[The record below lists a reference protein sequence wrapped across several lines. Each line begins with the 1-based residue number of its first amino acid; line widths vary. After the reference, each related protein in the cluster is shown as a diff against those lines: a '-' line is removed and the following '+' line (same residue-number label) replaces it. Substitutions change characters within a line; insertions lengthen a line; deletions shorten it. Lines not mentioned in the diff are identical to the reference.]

1 MQVEIG
7 DDNAI
12 LVWIS
17 QGDRRKASVTMNS
30 TISFFKSIRFRITLV
45 FVLLMIIA
53 LELLG
58 AFFVRQIEQ
67 QNLATFQQQIT
78 LPKYVTD
85 QITTALKN
93 PDTNAGN
100 HEIQDVL
107 SSLNND
113 NLQEVQVIDRT
124 GTIRGT
130 LSVSGQQTIGQKTTD
145 LNAQKAIA
153 GEQSFLK
160 TRIINDN
167 GDRKELLTIPLGV
180 TSGRVRDVSG
190 VIVVAA
196 SLAPVYQHVNSVMRL
211 FIIAGLIA
219 LVASI
224 GLALFLAHTLTR
236 PIEQIDEQTTKIA
249 NGDYSMVNHIY
260 GSDEIG
266 HLAQSVNE
274 LSTRVEEST
283 ETVNAERN
291 RLDSVLTH
299 MADGVLA
306 ANRRGEVTIINQ
318 AAADFVG
325 VDREEAIGQHVVDL
339 LHLRGKRTLRDM
351 LENLDDFQVDL
362 SDAGKEVVVQAY
374 VSLIKR
380 QSGFISGLVVVLHDI
395 TEQQR
400 IDSERRMFVSNVSHE
415 LRTPLTSVRSY
426 VDALAEGAIND
437 PEMAQ
442 NFLGVV
448 QDETQR
454 MIRMINDLL
463 ELSRLDQGTMD
474 VKLEVVNLNSLFNFV
489 LNRFDMII
497 ENDAKNADTPNKSY
511 NIKRELTNEDVWV
524 EVDPDKFT
532 QVLDN
537 IMNNAV
543 KYSPDGG
550 TITARLIQTKTRAIL
565 SISDQ
570 GLGIPRKDLDNI
582 FNRFFRVDK
591 SRSRAQGG
599 TGLGLAISKEVVEK
613 FNGRIWVDSVE
624 NKGSTF
630 YISLAYVEDADLEED
645 DWDAE

>member
-1 MQVEIG
+1 MT
-7 DDNAI
+7 AMT
-12 LVWIS
+12 
-17 QGDRRKASVTMNS
+17 K
-30 TISFFKSIRFRITLV
+30 FFQSIRFRIALV

-58 AFFVRQIEQ
+58 AFFVRQMEQ

-78 LPKYVTD
+78 LPKYLTD
-85 QITTALKN
+85 QITTALRDK
-93 PDTNAGN
+93 DTDTGN
-100 HEIQDVL
+100 HQIQDVL
-107 SSLNND
+107 SGLNNT
-113 NLQEVQVIDRT
+113 NIQEAQVIDKT

-130 LSVSGQQTIGQKTTD
+130 ISVSGQQTIGQKTTD
-145 LNAQKAIA
+145 INAQKALA
-153 GEQSFLK
+153 GDQAYLQ
-160 TRIINDN
+160 TRTINEG
-167 GDRKELLTIPLGV
+167 GDRKELMTTPLGA
-180 TSGRVRDVSG
+180 TNGRLKDIPG
-190 VIVVAA
+190 VIVVKA
-196 SLAPVYQHVNSVMRL
+196 SLSPVYKNINNVMKL
-211 FIIAGLIA
+211 FIIAGLVA
-219 LVASI
+219 LIASI
-224 GLALFLAHTLTR
+224 ALALFLARTLTR
-236 PIEQIDEQTTKIA
+236 PIEQINEQTTKIA
-249 NGDYSMVNHIY
+249 DGDYSMVNHIY
-260 GSDEIG
+260 GSDELSQ
-266 HLAQSVNE
+266 LAMSVNE
-274 LSTRVEEST
+274 LSMRIEEST

-325 VDREEAIGQHVVDL
+325 VDREEALGKNVIDL
-339 LHLRGKRTLRDM
+339 LHLKNKRTLREM
-351 LENLDDFQVDL
+351 LENLDDFRVDL
-362 SDAGKEVVVQAY
+362 SDDSKDLLVQAY

-380 QSGFISGLVVVLHDI
+380 QSGFISGLVVVLHNI

-437 PEMAQ
+437 PDMAQ

-474 VKLEVVNLNSLFNFV
+474 VKLEVINLNSLFNFV
-489 LNRFDMII
+489 LNRFDMIL
-497 ENDAKNADTPNKSY
+497 ENDAKNDESPTKRY
-511 NIKRELTNEDVWV
+511 NILREFTKEDVWV

-550 TITARLIQTKTRAIL
+550 TITARLIKTKTRAIL

-630 YISLAYVEDADLEED
+630 YISLAYVDEVPED

>member
-1 MQVEIG
+1 
-7 DDNAI
+7 
-12 LVWIS
+12 
-17 QGDRRKASVTMNS
+17 MNIK
-30 TISFFKSIRFRITLV
+30 TNFFKSIRFRITLV

-67 QNLATFQQQIT
+67 QNLATFQQQMT

-85 QITTALKN
+85 QITTALRN
-93 PDTNAGN
+93 RDVDAGN
-100 HEIQDVL
+100 HAIQDVL
-107 SSLNND
+107 IGLNNT
-113 NLQEVQVIDRT
+113 NLQEAQVIDKT

-145 LNAQKAIA
+145 LNAQRAVA
-153 GEQSFLK
+153 GEQSFL
-160 TRIINDN
+160 TSRTISES
-167 GDRKELLTIPLGV
+167 GERKELMTTALGV
-180 TSGRVRDVSG
+180 TTGRVRDITG
-190 VIVVAA
+190 VVVVKA
-196 SLAPVYQHVNSVMRL
+196 SLLPVYRNVNSVMRL
-211 FIIAGLIA
+211 FVIAGLAALFISIA
-219 LVASI
+219 
-224 GLALFLAHTLTR
+224 LALFLARTLTR
-236 PIEQIDEQTTKIA
+236 PIAQIDEQTTKIA
-249 NGDYSMVNHIY
+249 GGDYSMVNHIY
-260 GSDEIG
+260 GSDELG

-283 ETVNAERN
+283 ENVNAERN

-306 ANRRGEVTIINQ
+306 ANRRGEITIINQ
-318 AAADFVG
+318 AAANFVG
-325 VDREEAIGQHVVDL
+325 IDREAAIGQNVIDL
-339 LHLRGKRTLRDM
+339 LHLQGKRTLRDM
-351 LENLDDFQVDL
+351 LENLDDFRVDL
-362 SDAGKEVVVQAY
+362 SDDSTDILLQAY

-380 QSGFISGLVVVLHDI
+380 QSGFISGLVVVLHNI

-426 VDALAEGAIND
+426 VDALAEGAIDD

-463 ELSRLDQGTMD
+463 SLSRLDQGTMD
-474 VKLEVVNLNSLFNFV
+474 VRLEVVNLNSLFNFV

-497 ENDAKNADTPNKSY
+497 ESDAKNTDTPNKNY
-511 NIKRELTNEDVWV
+511 NIQREFTNEDVWV
-524 EVDPDKFT
+524 EFDPDKFT

-550 TITARLIQTKTRAIL
+550 IITARLIKTKTRAIL

-570 GLGIPRKDLDNI
+570 GLGIPRKDLDSI

-599 TGLGLAISKEVVEK
+599 TGLGLAISKEVVER

-624 NKGSTF
+624 NRGSTF
-630 YISLAYVEDADLEED
+630 YISLAYVDDDVIEEG

>member
-1 MQVEIG
+1 MF
-7 DDNAI
+7 
-12 LVWIS
+12 LLLRL
-17 QGDRRKASVTMNS
+17 QGDRRFASAIMNIK
-30 TISFFKSIRFRITLV
+30 TNFFKSIRFRITLV

-85 QITTALKN
+85 QINTALRN
-93 PDTNAGN
+93 QDVNAGN
-100 HEIQDVL
+100 HAIQDVL
-107 SSLNND
+107 TGLNNTT
-113 NLQEVQVIDRT
+113 LQEAQVIDKT

-130 LSVSGQQTIGQKTTD
+130 LSISGQQTIGQKTTD
-145 LNAQKAIA
+145 LNAQRAIA

-160 TRIINDN
+160 SRTISEN
-167 GDRKELLTIPLGV
+167 GERKELMTTTLG
-180 TSGRVRDVSG
+180 TTTGRVRDVTG
-190 VIVVAA
+190 VIVVKA
-196 SLAPVYQHVNSVMRL
+196 SLLPVYRNVNSVMKL

-219 LVASI
+219 LVVSI
-224 GLALFLAHTLTR
+224 TLALFLARTLTR
-236 PIEQIDEQTTKIA
+236 PIAQIDEQTTKIA
-249 NGDYSMVNHIY
+249 SGDYSMVNHIY
-260 GSDEIG
+260 GSDELG

-306 ANRRGEVTIINQ
+306 ANRRGEITIINQ

-325 VDREEAIGQHVVDL
+325 IERESALGKNVIDL
-339 LHLRGKRTLRDM
+339 LGLQGKKTLRDI
-351 LENLDDFQVDL
+351 LENLDDFRIDL
-362 SDAGKEVVVQAY
+362 SDDSKDILIQAY

-380 QSGFISGLVVVLHDI
+380 QSGFISGLVVVLHNI

-463 ELSRLDQGTMD
+463 ALSRLDQGTMD
-474 VKLEVVNLNSLFNFV
+474 VRLEVVNLNSLFNFV

-497 ENDAKNADTPNKSY
+497 ENDAKNADTPNKNY
-511 NIKRELTNEDVWV
+511 NIQREFTNEDVWV

-550 TITARLIQTKTRAIL
+550 TITARLIKTKTRAIL

-599 TGLGLAISKEVVEK
+599 TGLGLAISKEVVER

-624 NKGSTF
+624 NRGSTF
-630 YISLAYVEDADLEED
+630 YISLAYVDDAVIEED

>member
-1 MQVEIG
+1 MT
-7 DDNAI
+7 AMT
-12 LVWIS
+12 
-17 QGDRRKASVTMNS
+17 K
-30 TISFFKSIRFRITLV
+30 FFQSIRFRIALV

-58 AFFVRQIEQ
+58 AFFVRQMEQ

-78 LPKYVTD
+78 LPKYLTD
-85 QITTALKN
+85 QITTALRDK
-93 PDTNAGN
+93 DTESGN
-100 HEIQDVL
+100 HQIQDVL
-107 SSLNND
+107 SGLNNT
-113 NLQEVQVIDRT
+113 NIQEAQVIDKT

-130 LSVSGQQTIGQKTTD
+130 ISVSGQQTIGQKTTD
-145 LNAQKAIA
+145 INAQKALA
-153 GEQSFLK
+153 GDQSYLQ
-160 TRIINDN
+160 TRTINEG
-167 GDRKELLTIPLGV
+167 GDRKELMTTPLGV
-180 TSGRVRDVSG
+180 TNGRLKDVPG
-190 VIVVAA
+190 VIVVKA
-196 SLAPVYQHVNSVMRL
+196 SLSPVYKNINNVMKL
-211 FIIAGLIA
+211 FIIAGLVA

-224 GLALFLAHTLTR
+224 ALALFLARTLTR
-236 PIEQIDEQTTKIA
+236 PIEQINEQTTKIA
-249 NGDYSMVNHIY
+249 DGDYSMVNHIY
-260 GSDEIG
+260 GSDELSQ
-266 HLAQSVNE
+266 LAMSVNE
-274 LSTRVEEST
+274 LSMRIEEST

-325 VDREEAIGQHVVDL
+325 VDREEALGKNVIDL
-339 LHLRGKRTLRDM
+339 LHLKNKRTLREM
-351 LENLDDFQVDL
+351 LENLDDFRVDL
-362 SDAGKEVVVQAY
+362 SDDSKDLLVQAY

-380 QSGFISGLVVVLHDI
+380 QSGFISGLVVVLHNI

-437 PEMAQ
+437 PDMAQ

-474 VKLEVVNLNSLFNFV
+474 VKLEVINLNSLFNFV
-489 LNRFDMII
+489 LNRFDMIL
-497 ENDAKNADTPNKSY
+497 ENDAKNDESPSKRY
-511 NIKRELTNEDVWV
+511 NILREFTKEDVWV

-550 TITARLIQTKTRAIL
+550 TITARLIKTKTRAIL

-591 SRSRAQGG
+591 SRSHAQGG

-630 YISLAYVEDADLEED
+630 YISLAYVDEVPED

>member
-1 MQVEIG
+1 
-7 DDNAI
+7 
-12 LVWIS
+12 
-17 QGDRRKASVTMNS
+17 MNS
-30 TISFFKSIRFRITLV
+30 NMNFFKSIRFRITLV

-85 QITTALKN
+85 QITTALK
-93 PDTNAGN
+93 DRDVNAGN
-100 HEIQDVL
+100 HAIQDVL
-107 SSLNND
+107 SDLNNT
-113 NLQEVQVIDRT
+113 NLQEAQVIDKT

-160 TRIINDN
+160 SRTINEN
-167 GDRKELLTIPLGV
+167 GERKELVTTTLGV
-180 TSGRVRDVSG
+180 TTDRVRDITG
-190 VIVVAA
+190 IIIVKA
-196 SLAPVYQHVNSVMRL
+196 SLLPVYQNVNNVMRL
-211 FIIAGLIA
+211 FVVAGIIAL
-219 LVASI
+219 LVSI
-224 GLALFLAHTLTR
+224 MLALFLARTLTQ
-236 PIEQIDEQTTKIA
+236 PIAQIDEQTTKIA

-260 GSDEIG
+260 GSDELG

-306 ANRRGEVTIINQ
+306 ANRRGEITIINQ
-318 AAADFVG
+318 AAANFVG
-325 VDREEAIGQHVVDL
+325 VDREEAIGKNVVDL
-339 LHLRGKRTLRDM
+339 LRLKGKRTLRDM
-351 LENLDDFQVDL
+351 LENLEDFRIDL
-362 SDAGKEVVVQAY
+362 SDDSKDILVQAY

-380 QSGFISGLVVVLHDI
+380 QSGFISGLVVVLHNI

-437 PEMAQ
+437 PDMAQ

-463 ELSRLDQGTMD
+463 ALSRLDQGTME
-474 VKLEVVNLNSLFNFV
+474 VKLEVINLNSLFNFV

-497 ENDAKNADTPNKSY
+497 ENDAKNADTPDKSY
-511 NIKRELTNEDVWV
+511 NIQREFTNEDVWV

-550 TITARLIQTKTRAIL
+550 TITARLIKTKTRAIL

-630 YISLAYVEDADLEED
+630 YISLAYVDDVVIEEE

>member
-1 MQVEIG
+1 MT
-7 DDNAI
+7 AMT
-12 LVWIS
+12 
-17 QGDRRKASVTMNS
+17 K
-30 TISFFKSIRFRITLV
+30 FFQSIRFRIALV

-58 AFFVRQIEQ
+58 AFFVRQMEQ

-78 LPKYVTD
+78 LPKYLTD
-85 QITTALKN
+85 QITTALRDK
-93 PDTNAGN
+93 DTDTGN
-100 HEIQDVL
+100 HQIQDVL
-107 SSLNND
+107 SGLNNT
-113 NLQEVQVIDRT
+113 NIQEAQVIDKN

-130 LSVSGQQTIGQKTTD
+130 ISVSGQQTIGQKTTD
-145 LNAQKAIA
+145 INAQKALA
-153 GEQSFLK
+153 GDQSYLQ
-160 TRIINDN
+160 TRTINEG
-167 GDRKELLTIPLGV
+167 GDRKELMTTPLGA
-180 TSGRVRDVSG
+180 TNGRLKDIPG
-190 VIVVAA
+190 VIVVKA
-196 SLAPVYQHVNSVMRL
+196 SLSPVYKNINNVMKL
-211 FIIAGLIA
+211 FIIAGLVA
-219 LVASI
+219 LIASI
-224 GLALFLAHTLTR
+224 ALALFLARTLTR
-236 PIEQIDEQTTKIA
+236 PIEQINEQTTKIA
-249 NGDYSMVNHIY
+249 DGDYSMVNHIY
-260 GSDEIG
+260 GSDELSQ
-266 HLAQSVNE
+266 LAMSVNE
-274 LSTRVEEST
+274 LSMRIEEST

-325 VDREEAIGQHVVDL
+325 VDREEALGKNVIDL
-339 LHLRGKRTLRDM
+339 LHLKNKRTLREM
-351 LENLDDFQVDL
+351 LENLDDFRVDL
-362 SDAGKEVVVQAY
+362 SDDSKDLLVQAY

-380 QSGFISGLVVVLHDI
+380 QSGFISGLVVVLHNI

-437 PEMAQ
+437 PDMAQ

-474 VKLEVVNLNSLFNFV
+474 VKLEVINLNSLFNFV
-489 LNRFDMII
+489 LNRFDMIL
-497 ENDAKNADTPNKSY
+497 ENDAKNDESPSKRY
-511 NIKRELTNEDVWV
+511 NILREFTKEDVWV

-550 TITARLIQTKTRAIL
+550 TITARLIKTKTRAIL

-630 YISLAYVEDADLEED
+630 YISLAYVDEVPED

>member
-1 MQVEIG
+1 
-7 DDNAI
+7 
-12 LVWIS
+12 
-17 QGDRRKASVTMNS
+17 MNIK
-30 TISFFKSIRFRITLV
+30 TNFFKSIRFRITLV

-67 QNLATFQQQIT
+67 QNLATFQQQMT

-85 QITTALKN
+85 QITTALRN
-93 PDTNAGN
+93 RDVDAGN
-100 HEIQDVL
+100 HAIQDVL
-107 SSLNND
+107 IGLNNT
-113 NLQEVQVIDRT
+113 NLQEAQVIDKT

-145 LNAQKAIA
+145 LNAQRAVA
-153 GEQSFLK
+153 GEQSFL
-160 TRIINDN
+160 TSRTISES
-167 GDRKELLTIPLGV
+167 GERKELMTTALGV
-180 TSGRVRDVSG
+180 TTGRVRDITG
-190 VIVVAA
+190 VVVVKA
-196 SLAPVYQHVNSVMRL
+196 SLLPVYRNVNSVMRL
-211 FIIAGLIA
+211 FVIAGLAALFISIA
-219 LVASI
+219 
-224 GLALFLAHTLTR
+224 LALFLARTLTR
-236 PIEQIDEQTTKIA
+236 PIAQIDEQTTKIA
-249 NGDYSMVNHIY
+249 GGDYSMVNHIY
-260 GSDEIG
+260 GSDELG

-306 ANRRGEVTIINQ
+306 ANRRGEITIINQ
-318 AAADFVG
+318 AAANFVG
-325 VDREEAIGQHVVDL
+325 IDREAAIGQNVIDL
-339 LHLRGKRTLRDM
+339 LHLQGKRTLRDM
-351 LENLDDFQVDL
+351 LENLDDFRVDL
-362 SDAGKEVVVQAY
+362 SDDSTDILLQAY

-380 QSGFISGLVVVLHDI
+380 QSGFISGLVVVLHNI

-426 VDALAEGAIND
+426 VDALAEGAIDD

-463 ELSRLDQGTMD
+463 SLSRLDQGTMD
-474 VKLEVVNLNSLFNFV
+474 VRLEVVNLNSLFNFV

-497 ENDAKNADTPNKSY
+497 ESDAKNTDTPNKNY
-511 NIKRELTNEDVWV
+511 NIQREFTNEDVWV
-524 EVDPDKFT
+524 EFDPDKFT

-550 TITARLIQTKTRAIL
+550 IITARLIKTKTRAIL

-570 GLGIPRKDLDNI
+570 GLGIPRKDLDSI

-599 TGLGLAISKEVVEK
+599 TGLGLAISKEVVER

-624 NKGSTF
+624 NRGSTF
-630 YISLAYVEDADLEED
+630 YISLAYVDDDVIEEG

>member
-1 MQVEIG
+1 
-7 DDNAI
+7 
-12 LVWIS
+12 
-17 QGDRRKASVTMNS
+17 MNIK
-30 TISFFKSIRFRITLV
+30 TNFFKSIRFRITLV

-67 QNLATFQQQIT
+67 QNLATFQQQMT

-85 QITTALKN
+85 QITTALRN
-93 PDTNAGN
+93 RDVDAGN
-100 HEIQDVL
+100 HAIQDVL
-107 SSLNND
+107 IGLNNT
-113 NLQEVQVIDRT
+113 NLQEAQVIDKT

-145 LNAQKAIA
+145 LNAQRAVA
-153 GEQSFLK
+153 GEQSFL
-160 TRIINDN
+160 TSRTISE
-167 GDRKELLTIPLGV
+167 GGERKELMTTTLGV
-180 TSGRVRDVSG
+180 TTGRVRDIIG
-190 VIVVAA
+190 VVVVKA
-196 SLAPVYQHVNSVMRL
+196 SLLPVYRNVNSVMRL
-211 FIIAGLIA
+211 FVIAS
-219 LVASI
+219 LVALFVSI
-224 GLALFLAHTLTR
+224 ALALFLARTLTR
-236 PIEQIDEQTTKIA
+236 PIAQIDEQTTKIA
-249 NGDYSMVNHIY
+249 GGDYSMVNHIY
-260 GSDEIG
+260 GSDELG

-306 ANRRGEVTIINQ
+306 ANRRGEITIINQ
-318 AAADFVG
+318 AAANFVG
-325 VDREEAIGQHVVDL
+325 VDREAAIGQNVIDL
-339 LHLRGKRTLRDM
+339 LRLQGKRTLRDM
-351 LENLDDFQVDL
+351 LENLDDFRVDL
-362 SDAGKEVVVQAY
+362 SDESTDILLQAY

-380 QSGFISGLVVVLHDI
+380 QSGFISGLVVVLHNI

-426 VDALAEGAIND
+426 VDALAEGAIDD

-463 ELSRLDQGTMD
+463 ALSRLDQGTMD
-474 VKLEVVNLNSLFNFV
+474 VRLEVVNLNSLFNFV

-497 ENDAKNADTPNKSY
+497 ESDAKNTDTPNKNY
-511 NIKRELTNEDVWV
+511 NIQREFTNEDVWV

-550 TITARLIQTKTRAIL
+550 TITARLIKTKTRAIL

-570 GLGIPRKDLDNI
+570 GLGIPRKDLDSI

-599 TGLGLAISKEVVEK
+599 TGLGLAISKEVVER

-624 NKGSTF
+624 NRGSTF
-630 YISLAYVEDADLEED
+630 YISLAYVDDDVIEEG

>member
-1 MQVEIG
+1 
-7 DDNAI
+7 
-12 LVWIS
+12 
-17 QGDRRKASVTMNS
+17 MNIK
-30 TISFFKSIRFRITLV
+30 TNFFKSIRFRITLV

-67 QNLATFQQQIT
+67 QNLATFQQQMT

-85 QITTALKN
+85 QITTALRN
-93 PDTNAGN
+93 RDVDAGN
-100 HEIQDVL
+100 HAIQDVL
-107 SSLNND
+107 IGLNNT
-113 NLQEVQVIDRT
+113 NLQEAQVIDKT

-145 LNAQKAIA
+145 LNAQRAVA
-153 GEQSFLK
+153 GEQSFL
-160 TRIINDN
+160 TSRTISE
-167 GDRKELLTIPLGV
+167 GGERKELMTTTLGV
-180 TSGRVRDVSG
+180 TTGRVRDIIG
-190 VIVVAA
+190 VVVVKA
-196 SLAPVYQHVNSVMRL
+196 SLLPVYRNVNSVMRL
-211 FIIAGLIA
+211 FVIAS
-219 LVASI
+219 LVALFVSI
-224 GLALFLAHTLTR
+224 ALALFLARTLTR
-236 PIEQIDEQTTKIA
+236 PIAQIDEQTTKIA
-249 NGDYSMVNHIY
+249 GGDYSMVNHIY
-260 GSDEIG
+260 GSDELG

-306 ANRRGEVTIINQ
+306 ANRRGEITIINQ
-318 AAADFVG
+318 AAANFVG
-325 VDREEAIGQHVVDL
+325 VDREAAIGQNVIDL
-339 LHLRGKRTLRDM
+339 LRLQGKRTLRDM
-351 LENLDDFQVDL
+351 LENLDDFRVDL
-362 SDAGKEVVVQAY
+362 SDDSTDILLQAY

-380 QSGFISGLVVVLHDI
+380 QSGFISGLVVVLHNI

-400 IDSERRMFVSNVSHE
+400 IDSERRIFVSNVSHE

-426 VDALAEGAIND
+426 VDALAEGAIDD

-463 ELSRLDQGTMD
+463 ALSRLDQGTMD
-474 VKLEVVNLNSLFNFV
+474 VRLEVVNLNSLFNFV

-497 ENDAKNADTPNKSY
+497 ESDAKNTDTPNKNY
-511 NIKRELTNEDVWV
+511 NIQREFTNEDVWV

-550 TITARLIQTKTRAIL
+550 TITARLIKTKTRAIL

-570 GLGIPRKDLDNI
+570 GLGIPRKDLDSI

-599 TGLGLAISKEVVEK
+599 TGLGLAISKEVVER

-624 NKGSTF
+624 NRGSTF
-630 YISLAYVEDADLEED
+630 YISLAYVDDDVIEEG

>member
-1 MQVEIG
+1 
-7 DDNAI
+7 
-12 LVWIS
+12 
-17 QGDRRKASVTMNS
+17 MNIK
-30 TISFFKSIRFRITLV
+30 TNFFKSIRFRITLV

-67 QNLATFQQQIT
+67 QNLATFQQQMT

-85 QITTALKN
+85 QITTALRN
-93 PDTNAGN
+93 RDVDAGN
-100 HEIQDVL
+100 HAIQDVL
-107 SSLNND
+107 IGLNNT
-113 NLQEVQVIDRT
+113 NLQEAQVIDKT

-145 LNAQKAIA
+145 LNAQRAVA
-153 GEQSFLK
+153 GEQSFL
-160 TRIINDN
+160 TSRTISE
-167 GDRKELLTIPLGV
+167 GGERKELMTTTLGV
-180 TSGRVRDVSG
+180 TTGRVRDIIG
-190 VIVVAA
+190 VVVVKA
-196 SLAPVYQHVNSVMRL
+196 SLLPVYRNVNSVMRL
-211 FIIAGLIA
+211 FVIAS
-219 LVASI
+219 LVALFVSI
-224 GLALFLAHTLTR
+224 ALALFLARTLTR
-236 PIEQIDEQTTKIA
+236 PIAQIDEQTTKIA
-249 NGDYSMVNHIY
+249 GGDYSMVNHIY
-260 GSDEIG
+260 GSDELG

-306 ANRRGEVTIINQ
+306 ANRRGEITIINQ
-318 AAADFVG
+318 AAANFVG
-325 VDREEAIGQHVVDL
+325 VDREAAIGQNVIDL
-339 LHLRGKRTLRDM
+339 LRLQGKRTLRDM
-351 LENLDDFQVDL
+351 LENLDDFRVDL
-362 SDAGKEVVVQAY
+362 SDDSTDILLQAY

-380 QSGFISGLVVVLHDI
+380 QSGFISGLVVVLHNI

-426 VDALAEGAIND
+426 VDALAEGAIDD

-463 ELSRLDQGTMD
+463 ALSRLDQGTMD
-474 VKLEVVNLNSLFNFV
+474 VRLEVVNLNSLFNFV

-497 ENDAKNADTPNKSY
+497 ESDAKNTDTPNKNY
-511 NIKRELTNEDVWV
+511 NIQREFTNEDVWV

-550 TITARLIQTKTRAIL
+550 TITARLIKTKTRAIL

-570 GLGIPRKDLDNI
+570 GLGIPRKDLDSI

-599 TGLGLAISKEVVEK
+599 TGLGLAISKEVVER

-624 NKGSTF
+624 NRGSTF
-630 YISLAYVEDADLEED
+630 YISLAYVDDDVIEEG

>member
-1 MQVEIG
+1 
-7 DDNAI
+7 
-12 LVWIS
+12 
-17 QGDRRKASVTMNS
+17 MNIK
-30 TISFFKSIRFRITLV
+30 TNFFKSIRFRITLV

-67 QNLATFQQQIT
+67 QNLATFQQQMT

-85 QITTALKN
+85 QITTALRN
-93 PDTNAGN
+93 RDVDAGN
-100 HEIQDVL
+100 HAIQDVL
-107 SSLNND
+107 IGLNNT
-113 NLQEVQVIDRT
+113 NLQEAQVIDKT

-145 LNAQKAIA
+145 LNAQRAVA
-153 GEQSFLK
+153 GEQSFL
-160 TRIINDN
+160 TSRTISE
-167 GDRKELLTIPLGV
+167 GGERKELMTTTLGV
-180 TSGRVRDVSG
+180 TTGRVRDIIG
-190 VIVVAA
+190 VVVVKA
-196 SLAPVYQHVNSVMRL
+196 SLLPVYRNVNSVMRL
-211 FIIAGLIA
+211 FVIAS
-219 LVASI
+219 LVALFVSI
-224 GLALFLAHTLTR
+224 ALALFLARTLTR
-236 PIEQIDEQTTKIA
+236 PIAQIDEQTTKIA
-249 NGDYSMVNHIY
+249 GGDYSMVNHIY
-260 GSDEIG
+260 GSDELG

-306 ANRRGEVTIINQ
+306 ANRRGEITIINQ
-318 AAADFVG
+318 AAANFVG
-325 VDREEAIGQHVVDL
+325 VDREGAIVQNVIDL
-339 LHLRGKRTLRDM
+339 LRLQGKRTLRDM
-351 LENLDDFQVDL
+351 LENLDDFRVDL
-362 SDAGKEVVVQAY
+362 SDDSTDILLQAY

-380 QSGFISGLVVVLHDI
+380 QSGFISGLVVVLHNI

-426 VDALAEGAIND
+426 VDALAEGAIDD

-463 ELSRLDQGTMD
+463 ALSRLDQGTMD
-474 VKLEVVNLNSLFNFV
+474 VRLEVVNLNSLFNFV

-497 ENDAKNADTPNKSY
+497 ESDAKNTDTPNKNY
-511 NIKRELTNEDVWV
+511 NIQREFTNEDVWV

-550 TITARLIQTKTRAIL
+550 TITARLIKTKTRAIL

-570 GLGIPRKDLDNI
+570 GLGIPRKDLDSI

-599 TGLGLAISKEVVEK
+599 TGLGLAISKEVVER

-624 NKGSTF
+624 NRGSTF
-630 YISLAYVEDADLEED
+630 YISLAYVDDDVIEEG

>member
-1 MQVEIG
+1 
-7 DDNAI
+7 
-12 LVWIS
+12 
-17 QGDRRKASVTMNS
+17 MNS
-30 TISFFKSIRFRITLV
+30 KTNFFKSIRFRITLV

-85 QITTALKN
+85 QITTALRN
-93 PDTNAGN
+93 RDVDAGN

-107 SSLNND
+107 TGLNNT
-113 NLQEVQVIDRT
+113 NLQEAQVIDKT

-145 LNAQKAIA
+145 LNAQRAVA

-160 TRIINDN
+160 SRTISE
-167 GDRKELLTIPLGV
+167 GGERKALMTTSLGV
-180 TSGRVRDVSG
+180 TTGRVKDITG
-190 VIVVAA
+190 VVVVKA
-196 SLAPVYQHVNSVMRL
+196 SLLPVYRNVNSVMRL
-211 FIIAGLIA
+211 FIIAGLVA
-219 LVASI
+219 LVVSI
-224 GLALFLAHTLTR
+224 GLALFLARTLTR
-236 PIEQIDEQTTKIA
+236 PIAQIDEQTTKIA
-249 NGDYSMVNHIY
+249 GGDYSMVNHIY
-260 GSDEIG
+260 GSDELG

-306 ANRRGEVTIINQ
+306 ANRRGEITIINQ
-318 AAADFVG
+318 AAANFVG
-325 VDREEAIGQHVVDL
+325 VDREEAIGKNVIDL
-339 LHLRGKRTLRDM
+339 LRLQGKRTLRDM
-351 LENLDDFQVDL
+351 LENLDDFRVDL
-362 SDAGKEVVVQAY
+362 SDDSNDILVQAY

-380 QSGFISGLVVVLHDI
+380 QSGFISGLVVVLHNI

-400 IDSERRMFVSNVSHE
+400 IDAERRMFVSNVSHE

-426 VDALAEGAIND
+426 VDALAEGAIDD

-463 ELSRLDQGTMD
+463 ALSRLDQGTMD
-474 VKLEVVNLNSLFNFV
+474 VRFEVVNLNSLFNFV

-497 ENDAKNADTPNKSY
+497 ESDAKNTDTPNKNY
-511 NIKRELTNEDVWV
+511 NIQREFTNEDVWV

-550 TITARLIQTKTRAIL
+550 TITARLIKTKTRAIL

-570 GLGIPRKDLDNI
+570 GLGIPRKDLDSI

-599 TGLGLAISKEVVEK
+599 TGLGLAISKEVVER

-624 NKGSTF
+624 NRGSTF
-630 YISLAYVEDADLEED
+630 YISLAYVDDDVIAED

>member
-1 MQVEIG
+1 
-7 DDNAI
+7 
-12 LVWIS
+12 
-17 QGDRRKASVTMNS
+17 MNS
-30 TISFFKSIRFRITLV
+30 KTNFFKSIRFRITLV

-85 QITTALKN
+85 QITTALRN
-93 PDTNAGN
+93 RDVDAGN

-107 SSLNND
+107 TGLNNT
-113 NLQEVQVIDRT
+113 NLQEAQVIDKT

-145 LNAQKAIA
+145 LNAQRAIA

-160 TRIINDN
+160 SRTISE
-167 GDRKELLTIPLGV
+167 GGERKALMTTSLGV
-180 TSGRVRDVSG
+180 TTGRVKDITG
-190 VIVVAA
+190 VVVVKA
-196 SLAPVYQHVNSVMRL
+196 SLLPVYRNVNSVMRL
-211 FIIAGLIA
+211 FIIAGLVA
-219 LVASI
+219 LVVSI
-224 GLALFLAHTLTR
+224 GLALFLARTLTR
-236 PIEQIDEQTTKIA
+236 PIAQIDEQTTKIA
-249 NGDYSMVNHIY
+249 GGDYSMVNHIY
-260 GSDEIG
+260 GSDELG

-306 ANRRGEVTIINQ
+306 ANRRGEITIINQ
-318 AAADFVG
+318 AAANFVG
-325 VDREEAIGQHVVDL
+325 VDREDAIGKNVIDL
-339 LHLRGKRTLRDM
+339 LRLQGKRTLRDM
-351 LENLDDFQVDL
+351 LENLDDFRVDL
-362 SDAGKEVVVQAY
+362 SDDSNDILVQAY

-380 QSGFISGLVVVLHDI
+380 QSGFISGLVVVLHNI

-400 IDSERRMFVSNVSHE
+400 IDAERRMFVSNVSHE

-426 VDALAEGAIND
+426 VDALAEGAIDD

-463 ELSRLDQGTMD
+463 ALSRLDQGTMD
-474 VKLEVVNLNSLFNFV
+474 VRFEVVNLNSLFNFV

-497 ENDAKNADTPNKSY
+497 ESDAKNTDTPNKNY
-511 NIKRELTNEDVWV
+511 NIQREFTNEDVWV

-550 TITARLIQTKTRAIL
+550 TITARLIKTKTRAIL

-570 GLGIPRKDLDNI
+570 GLGIPRKDLDSI

-599 TGLGLAISKEVVEK
+599 TGLGLAISKEVVER

-624 NKGSTF
+624 NRGSTF
-630 YISLAYVEDADLEED
+630 YISLAYVDDDVIAED

>member
-1 MQVEIG
+1 MT
-7 DDNAI
+7 AMT
-12 LVWIS
+12 
-17 QGDRRKASVTMNS
+17 K
-30 TISFFKSIRFRITLV
+30 FFQSIRFRIALV

-58 AFFVRQIEQ
+58 AFFVRQMEQ

-78 LPKYVTD
+78 LPKYLTD
-85 QITTALKN
+85 QITTALRDK
-93 PDTNAGN
+93 DTESGN
-100 HEIQDVL
+100 HQIQDVL
-107 SSLNND
+107 SGLNNT
-113 NLQEVQVIDRT
+113 NIQEAQVIDKT

-130 LSVSGQQTIGQKTTD
+130 ISVSGQQTIGQKTTD
-145 LNAQKAIA
+145 INAQQALA
-153 GEQSFLK
+153 GDQSYLQ
-160 TRIINDN
+160 TRTINEG
-167 GDRKELLTIPLGV
+167 GDRKELMTTPLGV
-180 TSGRVRDVSG
+180 TNGRLKYVPG
-190 VIVVAA
+190 VIVVKA
-196 SLAPVYQHVNSVMRL
+196 SLSPVYKNINNVMKL
-211 FIIAGLIA
+211 FIIAGLVA

-224 GLALFLAHTLTR
+224 ALALFLARTLTR
-236 PIEQIDEQTTKIA
+236 PIEQINEQTTKIA
-249 NGDYSMVNHIY
+249 DGDYSMVNHIY
-260 GSDEIG
+260 GSDELSQ
-266 HLAQSVNE
+266 LAMSVNE
-274 LSTRVEEST
+274 LSMRIEEST

-325 VDREEAIGQHVVDL
+325 VDREEALGKNVIDL
-339 LHLRGKRTLRDM
+339 LHLKNKRTLREM
-351 LENLDDFQVDL
+351 LENLDDFRVDL
-362 SDAGKEVVVQAY
+362 SDDSKDLLVQAY

-380 QSGFISGLVVVLHDI
+380 QSGFISGLVVVLHNI

-437 PEMAQ
+437 PDMAQ

-454 MIRMINDLL
+454 MIRMIDDLL

-474 VKLEVVNLNSLFNFV
+474 VKLEVINLNSLFNFV
-489 LNRFDMII
+489 LNRFDMIL
-497 ENDAKNADTPNKSY
+497 ENDAKNDESPSKRY
-511 NIKRELTNEDVWV
+511 NILREFTKEDVWV

-550 TITARLIQTKTRAIL
+550 TITARLIKTKTRAIL

-630 YISLAYVEDADLEED
+630 YISLAYVDEVPED

>member
-1 MQVEIG
+1 
-7 DDNAI
+7 
-12 LVWIS
+12 
-17 QGDRRKASVTMNS
+17 MNS
-30 TISFFKSIRFRITLV
+30 TTNFFKSIRFRIALV

-58 AFFVRQIEQ
+58 AFFVRQIER
-67 QNLATFQQQIT
+67 QNLTTFQQQIA

-85 QITTALKN
+85 QITTALKKKDSN
-93 PDTNAGN
+93 EGN
-100 HEIQDVL
+100 HEIQDIL
-107 SSLNND
+107 SSLNNT
-113 NLQEVQVIDRT
+113 NLQEAQVIDKT

-160 TRIINDN
+160 SRTVNEN
-167 GDRKELLTIPLGV
+167 NERKELLTTTLG
-180 TSGRVRDVSG
+180 SNNGRGKDIVG
-190 VIVVAA
+190 VLVVKA
-196 SLAPVYQHVNSVMRL
+196 SLAPVYKNIDSVMRL
-211 FIIAGLIA
+211 FVIAGILALI
-219 LVASI
+219 VSI
-224 GLALFLAHTLTR
+224 ALALFLARTLTR

-260 GSDEIG
+260 GSDELG

-325 VDREEAIGQHVVDL
+325 VDREEALGKNVIDL
-339 LHLRGKRTLRDM
+339 LHLKNKRTLREM
-351 LENLDDFQVDL
+351 LENLDDFRVDL
-362 SDAGKEVVVQAY
+362 SDDSKDLLVQAY

-380 QSGFISGLVVVLHDI
+380 QSGFISGLVVVLHNI

-437 PEMAQ
+437 PDMAQ

-474 VKLEVVNLNSLFNFV
+474 VKLEVINLNSLFNFV
-489 LNRFDMII
+489 LNRFDMIL
-497 ENDAKNADTPNKSY
+497 ENDAKNDESPSKRY
-511 NIKRELTNEDVWV
+511 NILREFTKEDVWV

-550 TITARLIQTKTRAIL
+550 TITARLIKTKTRAIL

-630 YISLAYVEDADLEED
+630 YISLAYVNEVPED

>member
-1 MQVEIG
+1 
-7 DDNAI
+7 
-12 LVWIS
+12 
-17 QGDRRKASVTMNS
+17 MNNP
-30 TISFFKSIRFRITLV
+30 TNFFKSIRFRIALV

-58 AFFVRQIEQ
+58 AFFVRQIEH

-78 LPKYVTD
+78 LPKYITD

-93 PDTNAGN
+93 KDSNEGN
-100 HEIQDVL
+100 HEIQDIL
-107 SSLNND
+107 SNLSNT

-145 LNAQKAIA
+145 LNAQKAIS

-160 TRIINDN
+160 TRTIKEN
-167 GDRKELLTIPLGV
+167 GDSKELLTTILGNNN
-180 TSGRVRDVSG
+180 SRVKDISG
-190 VIVVAA
+190 VLIVKA
-196 SLAPVYQHVNSVMRL
+196 SLAPVYKNIESVMQL
-211 FIIAGLIA
+211 FIVAGLIA
-219 LVASI
+219 LIASI
-224 GLALFLAHTLTR
+224 GLALFLARTLTK

-249 NGDYSMVNHIY
+249 NGDYSKVNHIY
-260 GSDEIG
+260 GSDELG
-266 HLAQSVNE
+266 HLARSVNE

-325 VDREEAIGQHVVDL
+325 INREDAIGQNVIEL
-339 LHLRGKRTLRDM
+339 LHLKGQRTLRDM
-351 LENLDDFQVDL
+351 LENLDDFRVDL
-362 SDAGKEVVVQAY
+362 SDDSKDLLVQAY

-426 VDALAEGAIND
+426 VDALAEGDID
-437 PEMAQ
+437 DKEMAQ

-463 ELSRLDQGTMD
+463 ELSRMDQGTMA
-474 VKLEVVNLNSLFNFV
+474 VKLEVVNLNSLFDFV

-497 ENDAKNADTPNKSY
+497 ENDAKNRETPTKTY
-511 NIKRELTNEDVWV
+511 NIQREFSSEDIWV

-550 TITARLIQTKTRAIL
+550 TITARLIKTKTRAIL

-570 GLGIPRKDLDNI
+570 GLGIPRKDLNNI

-624 NKGSTF
+624 NQGSTF
-630 YISLAYVEDADLEED
+630 YISLAYVDDAEIEEE

>member
-1 MQVEIG
+1 M
-7 DDNAI
+7 
-12 LVWIS
+12 
-17 QGDRRKASVTMNS
+17 K
-30 TISFFKSIRFRITLV
+30 
-45 FVLLMIIA
+45 
-53 LELLG
+53 
-58 AFFVRQIEQ
+58 
-67 QNLATFQQQIT
+67 
-78 LPKYVTD
+78 
-85 QITTALKN
+85 
-93 PDTNAGN
+93 
-100 HEIQDVL
+100 
-107 SSLNND
+107 
-113 NLQEVQVIDRT
+113 
-124 GTIRGT
+124 
-130 LSVSGQQTIGQKTTD
+130 
-145 LNAQKAIA
+145 
-153 GEQSFLK
+153 
-160 TRIINDN
+160 
-167 GDRKELLTIPLGV
+167 
-180 TSGRVRDVSG
+180 
-190 VIVVAA
+190 
-196 SLAPVYQHVNSVMRL
+196 L
-211 FIIAGLIA
+211 FIIAGLVA
-219 LVASI
+219 LIASI
-224 GLALFLAHTLTR
+224 ALALFLARTLTR
-236 PIEQIDEQTTKIA
+236 PIEQINEQTTKIA
-249 NGDYSMVNHIY
+249 DGDYSMVNHIY
-260 GSDEIG
+260 GSDELSQ
-266 HLAQSVNE
+266 LAMSVNE
-274 LSTRVEEST
+274 LSMRIEEST

-325 VDREEAIGQHVVDL
+325 VDREEALGKNVIDL
-339 LHLRGKRTLRDM
+339 LHLKNKRTLREM
-351 LENLDDFQVDL
+351 LENLDDFRVDL
-362 SDAGKEVVVQAY
+362 SDDSKDLLVQAY

-380 QSGFISGLVVVLHDI
+380 QSGFISGLVVVLHNI

-437 PEMAQ
+437 PDMAQ

-474 VKLEVVNLNSLFNFV
+474 VKLEVINLNSLFNFV
-489 LNRFDMII
+489 LNRFDMIL
-497 ENDAKNADTPNKSY
+497 ENDAKNDESPSKRY
-511 NIKRELTNEDVWV
+511 NILREFTKEDVWV

-550 TITARLIQTKTRAIL
+550 TITARLIKTKTRAIL

-630 YISLAYVEDADLEED
+630 YISLAYVDEVPED

>member
-1 MQVEIG
+1 
-7 DDNAI
+7 
-12 LVWIS
+12 
-17 QGDRRKASVTMNS
+17 MNIK
-30 TISFFKSIRFRITLV
+30 TNFFKSIRFRITLV

-67 QNLATFQQQIT
+67 QNLATFQQQMT

-85 QITTALKN
+85 QITTALRN
-93 PDTNAGN
+93 RDVDAGN
-100 HEIQDVL
+100 HAIQDVL
-107 SSLNND
+107 IGLNNT
-113 NLQEVQVIDRT
+113 NLQEAQVIDKT

-145 LNAQKAIA
+145 LNAQRAVA
-153 GEQSFLK
+153 GEQSFL
-160 TRIINDN
+160 TSRTISE
-167 GDRKELLTIPLGV
+167 GGERKELMTTTLGV
-180 TSGRVRDVSG
+180 TTGRVRDIIG
-190 VIVVAA
+190 VVVVKA
-196 SLAPVYQHVNSVMRL
+196 SLLPVYRNVNSVMRL
-211 FIIAGLIA
+211 FVIAS
-219 LVASI
+219 LVALFVSI
-224 GLALFLAHTLTR
+224 ALALFLARTLTR
-236 PIEQIDEQTTKIA
+236 PIAQIDEQTTKIA
-249 NGDYSMVNHIY
+249 GGDYSMVNHIY
-260 GSDEIG
+260 GSDELG

-306 ANRRGEVTIINQ
+306 ANRRGEITIINQ
-318 AAADFVG
+318 AAANFVG
-325 VDREEAIGQHVVDL
+325 VDREAAIGQNMIDL
-339 LHLRGKRTLRDM
+339 LRLQGKRTLRDM
-351 LENLDDFQVDL
+351 LENLDDFRVDL
-362 SDAGKEVVVQAY
+362 SDESTDILLQAY

-380 QSGFISGLVVVLHDI
+380 QSGFISGLVVVLHNI

-426 VDALAEGAIND
+426 VDALAEGAIDD

-463 ELSRLDQGTMD
+463 ALSRLDQGTMD
-474 VKLEVVNLNSLFNFV
+474 VRLEVVNLNSLFNFV

-497 ENDAKNADTPNKSY
+497 ESDAKNTDTPNKNY
-511 NIKRELTNEDVWV
+511 NIQREFTNEDVWV

-550 TITARLIQTKTRAIL
+550 TITARLIKTKTRAIL

-570 GLGIPRKDLDNI
+570 GLGIPRKDLDSI

-599 TGLGLAISKEVVEK
+599 TGLGLAISKEVVER

-624 NKGSTF
+624 NRGSTF
-630 YISLAYVEDADLEED
+630 YISLAYVDDDVIEEG

>member
-1 MQVEIG
+1 MT
-7 DDNAI
+7 AMT
-12 LVWIS
+12 
-17 QGDRRKASVTMNS
+17 K
-30 TISFFKSIRFRITLV
+30 FFQSIRFRIALV

-58 AFFVRQIEQ
+58 AFFVRQMEQ

-78 LPKYVTD
+78 LPKYLTD
-85 QITTALKN
+85 QITTALRDK
-93 PDTNAGN
+93 DTESGN
-100 HEIQDVL
+100 HQIQDVL
-107 SSLNND
+107 SGLNNT
-113 NLQEVQVIDRT
+113 NIQEAQVIDKT

-130 LSVSGQQTIGQKTTD
+130 ISVSGQQTIGQKTTD
-145 LNAQKAIA
+145 INAQKALA
-153 GEQSFLK
+153 GDQSYLQ
-160 TRIINDN
+160 TRTINEG
-167 GDRKELLTIPLGV
+167 GDRKELMTTPLGV
-180 TSGRVRDVSG
+180 TNGRLKDVPG
-190 VIVVAA
+190 VIVVKA
-196 SLAPVYQHVNSVMRL
+196 SLSPVYKNINNVMKL
-211 FIIAGLIA
+211 FIIAGLVA

-224 GLALFLAHTLTR
+224 ALALFLARTLTR
-236 PIEQIDEQTTKIA
+236 PIEQINEQTTKIA
-249 NGDYSMVNHIY
+249 DGDYSMVNHIY
-260 GSDEIG
+260 GSDELSQ
-266 HLAQSVNE
+266 LAMSVNE
-274 LSTRVEEST
+274 LSMRIEEST

-291 RLDSVLTH
+291 RLNSVLTH

-325 VDREEAIGQHVVDL
+325 VDREEALGKNVIDL
-339 LHLRGKRTLRDM
+339 LHLKNKRTLREM
-351 LENLDDFQVDL
+351 LENLDDFRVDL
-362 SDAGKEVVVQAY
+362 SDDSKDLLVQAY

-380 QSGFISGLVVVLHDI
+380 QSGFISGLVVVLHNI

-437 PEMAQ
+437 PDMAQ

-474 VKLEVVNLNSLFNFV
+474 VKLEVINLNSLFNFV
-489 LNRFDMII
+489 LNRFDMIL
-497 ENDAKNADTPNKSY
+497 ENDAKNDESPSKRY
-511 NIKRELTNEDVWV
+511 NILREFTKEDVWV

-550 TITARLIQTKTRAIL
+550 TITARLIKTKTRAIL

-630 YISLAYVEDADLEED
+630 YISLAYVDEVPED

>member
-1 MQVEIG
+1 
-7 DDNAI
+7 
-12 LVWIS
+12 
-17 QGDRRKASVTMNS
+17 MNIK
-30 TISFFKSIRFRITLV
+30 TNFFKSIRFRITLV

-67 QNLATFQQQIT
+67 QNLATFQQQMT

-85 QITTALKN
+85 QITTALRN
-93 PDTNAGN
+93 RDVDAGN
-100 HEIQDVL
+100 HAIQDVL
-107 SSLNND
+107 IGLNNT
-113 NLQEVQVIDRT
+113 NLQEAQVIDKT

-145 LNAQKAIA
+145 LNAQRAVA
-153 GEQSFLK
+153 GEQSFL
-160 TRIINDN
+160 TSRTISE
-167 GDRKELLTIPLGV
+167 GGERKELMTTTLGV
-180 TSGRVRDVSG
+180 TTGRVRDIIG
-190 VIVVAA
+190 VVVVKA
-196 SLAPVYQHVNSVMRL
+196 SLLPVYRNVNSVMRL
-211 FIIAGLIA
+211 FVIAS
-219 LVASI
+219 LVALFVSI
-224 GLALFLAHTLTR
+224 ALALFLARTLTR
-236 PIEQIDEQTTKIA
+236 PIAQIDEQTTKIA
-249 NGDYSMVNHIY
+249 GGDYSMVNHIY
-260 GSDEIG
+260 GSDELG

-306 ANRRGEVTIINQ
+306 ANRRGEITIINQ
-318 AAADFVG
+318 AAANFVG
-325 VDREEAIGQHVVDL
+325 IDREAAIGQNVIDL
-339 LHLRGKRTLRDM
+339 LHLQGKRTLRDM
-351 LENLDDFQVDL
+351 LENLDDFRVDL
-362 SDAGKEVVVQAY
+362 SDDSTDILLQAY

-380 QSGFISGLVVVLHDI
+380 QSGFISGLVVVLHNI

-426 VDALAEGAIND
+426 VDALAEGAIDD

-463 ELSRLDQGTMD
+463 ALSRLDQGTMD
-474 VKLEVVNLNSLFNFV
+474 VRLEVVNLNSLFNFV

-497 ENDAKNADTPNKSY
+497 ESDAKNTDTPNKNY
-511 NIKRELTNEDVWV
+511 NIQREFTNEDVWV

-550 TITARLIQTKTRAIL
+550 TITARLIKTKTRAIL

-570 GLGIPRKDLDNI
+570 GLGIPRKDLDSI

-599 TGLGLAISKEVVEK
+599 TGLGLAISKEVVER

-624 NKGSTF
+624 NRGSTF
-630 YISLAYVEDADLEED
+630 YISLAYVDDDVIEEG

>member
-1 MQVEIG
+1 MTVMT
-7 DDNAI
+7 
-12 LVWIS
+12 
-17 QGDRRKASVTMNS
+17 K
-30 TISFFKSIRFRITLV
+30 FFQSIRFRIALV

-58 AFFVRQIEQ
+58 AFFVRQMEQ

-78 LPKYVTD
+78 LPKYLTD
-85 QITTALKN
+85 QITTALRDK
-93 PDTNAGN
+93 DTESGN
-100 HEIQDVL
+100 HQIQDVL
-107 SSLNND
+107 SELNNT
-113 NLQEVQVIDRT
+113 NIQEAQVIDKT

-130 LSVSGQQTIGQKTTD
+130 ISVSGQQTIGQKTTD
-145 LNAQKAIA
+145 INAQKALA
-153 GEQSFLK
+153 GDQSYLQ
-160 TRIINDN
+160 TRTINEG
-167 GDRKELLTIPLGV
+167 GDRKELMTTPLGV
-180 TSGRVRDVSG
+180 TNGRLKDVPG
-190 VIVVAA
+190 VIVVKA
-196 SLAPVYQHVNSVMRL
+196 SLSPVYKNINNVMKL
-211 FIIAGLIA
+211 FIIAGLVA

-224 GLALFLAHTLTR
+224 ALALFLARTLTR
-236 PIEQIDEQTTKIA
+236 PIEQINEQTTKIA
-249 NGDYSMVNHIY
+249 DGDYSMVNHIY
-260 GSDEIG
+260 GSDELSQ
-266 HLAQSVNE
+266 LAMSVNE
-274 LSTRVEEST
+274 LSMRIEEST

-325 VDREEAIGQHVVDL
+325 VDREEALGKNVIDL
-339 LHLRGKRTLRDM
+339 LHLKNKRTLREM
-351 LENLDDFQVDL
+351 LENLDDFRVDL
-362 SDAGKEVVVQAY
+362 SDDSKDLLVQAY

-380 QSGFISGLVVVLHDI
+380 QSGFISGLVVVLHNI

-437 PEMAQ
+437 PDMAQ

-474 VKLEVVNLNSLFNFV
+474 VKLEVINLNSLFNFV
-489 LNRFDMII
+489 LNRFDMIL
-497 ENDAKNADTPNKSY
+497 ENDAKNDESPSKRY
-511 NIKRELTNEDVWV
+511 NILREFTKEDVWV

-550 TITARLIQTKTRAIL
+550 TITARLIKTKTRAIL

-630 YISLAYVEDADLEED
+630 YISLAYVDEVPED

>member
-1 MQVEIG
+1 
-7 DDNAI
+7 
-12 LVWIS
+12 
-17 QGDRRKASVTMNS
+17 MNIK
-30 TISFFKSIRFRITLV
+30 TNFFKSIRFRITLV

-67 QNLATFQQQIT
+67 QNLATFQQQMT

-85 QITTALKN
+85 QITTALRN
-93 PDTNAGN
+93 RDVDAGN

-107 SSLNND
+107 IGLNNT
-113 NLQEVQVIDRT
+113 NLQEAQVIDKT

-145 LNAQKAIA
+145 LNAQRAVA
-153 GEQSFLK
+153 GEQSFL
-160 TRIINDN
+160 TSRTISES
-167 GDRKELLTIPLGV
+167 GERKELMTTALGV
-180 TSGRVRDVSG
+180 TTGRVRDITG
-190 VIVVAA
+190 VVVVKA
-196 SLAPVYQHVNSVMRL
+196 SLLPVYRNVNSVMRL
-211 FIIAGLIA
+211 FVIAGLAALFISIA
-219 LVASI
+219 
-224 GLALFLAHTLTR
+224 LALFLARTLTR
-236 PIEQIDEQTTKIA
+236 PIAQIDEQTTKIA
-249 NGDYSMVNHIY
+249 SGDYSMVNHIY
-260 GSDEIG
+260 GSDELG

-306 ANRRGEVTIINQ
+306 ANRRGEITIINQ
-318 AAADFVG
+318 AAANFVG
-325 VDREEAIGQHVVDL
+325 VDREAAIGQNVIDL
-339 LHLRGKRTLRDM
+339 LHLQGKRTLRDM
-351 LENLDDFQVDL
+351 LENLDDFRVDL
-362 SDAGKEVVVQAY
+362 SDDSTDILLQAY

-380 QSGFISGLVVVLHDI
+380 QSGFISGLVVVLHNI

-426 VDALAEGAIND
+426 VDALAEGAIDD

-463 ELSRLDQGTMD
+463 ALSRLDQGTMD
-474 VKLEVVNLNSLFNFV
+474 VRLEVVNLNSLFNFV

-497 ENDAKNADTPNKSY
+497 ESDAKNTDTPNKNY
-511 NIKRELTNEDVWV
+511 NIQREFTNEDVWV

-550 TITARLIQTKTRAIL
+550 IITARLIKTKTRAIL

-570 GLGIPRKDLDNI
+570 GLGIPHKDLDSI

-599 TGLGLAISKEVVEK
+599 TGLGLAISKEVVER

-624 NKGSTF
+624 NRGSTF
-630 YISLAYVEDADLEED
+630 YISLAYVDDDVIEEG

>member
-1 MQVEIG
+1 MT
-7 DDNAI
+7 AMT
-12 LVWIS
+12 
-17 QGDRRKASVTMNS
+17 K
-30 TISFFKSIRFRITLV
+30 FFQSIRFRIALV

-58 AFFVRQIEQ
+58 AFFVRQMEQ

-78 LPKYVTD
+78 LPKYLTD
-85 QITTALKN
+85 QITTALRDK
-93 PDTNAGN
+93 DTESGN
-100 HEIQDVL
+100 HQIQDVL
-107 SSLNND
+107 SGLNNT
-113 NLQEVQVIDRT
+113 NIQEAQVIDKT

-130 LSVSGQQTIGQKTTD
+130 ISVSGQQTIGQKTTD
-145 LNAQKAIA
+145 INAQKALA
-153 GEQSFLK
+153 GDQSYLQ
-160 TRIINDN
+160 TRTINEG
-167 GDRKELLTIPLGV
+167 GDRKELMTTPLGV
-180 TSGRVRDVSG
+180 TNGRLKDVPG
-190 VIVVAA
+190 VIVVKA
-196 SLAPVYQHVNSVMRL
+196 SLSPVYKNINNVMKL
-211 FIIAGLIA
+211 FIIAGLVA

-224 GLALFLAHTLTR
+224 ALALFLARTLTR
-236 PIEQIDEQTTKIA
+236 PIEQINEQTTKIA
-249 NGDYSMVNHIY
+249 DGDYSMVNHIY
-260 GSDEIG
+260 GSDELSQ
-266 HLAQSVNE
+266 LAMSVNE
-274 LSTRVEEST
+274 LSMRIEEST

-325 VDREEAIGQHVVDL
+325 VDREEALGKNVIDL
-339 LHLRGKRTLRDM
+339 LHLKNKRTLREM
-351 LENLDDFQVDL
+351 LENLDDFRVDL
-362 SDAGKEVVVQAY
+362 SDDSKDLLVQAY

-380 QSGFISGLVVVLHDI
+380 QSGFISGLVVILHNI

-437 PEMAQ
+437 PDMAQ

-474 VKLEVVNLNSLFNFV
+474 VKLEVINLNSLFNFV
-489 LNRFDMII
+489 LNRFDMIL
-497 ENDAKNADTPNKSY
+497 ENDAKNDESPSKRY
-511 NIKRELTNEDVWV
+511 NILREFTKEDVWV

-550 TITARLIQTKTRAIL
+550 TITARLIKTKTRAIL

-570 GLGIPRKDLDNI
+570 GLGIPHKDLDNI

-630 YISLAYVEDADLEED
+630 YISLAYVDEVPED

>member
-1 MQVEIG
+1 
-7 DDNAI
+7 
-12 LVWIS
+12 
-17 QGDRRKASVTMNS
+17 MNIK
-30 TISFFKSIRFRITLV
+30 TNFFKSIRFRITLV

-67 QNLATFQQQIT
+67 QNLATFQQQMT

-85 QITTALKN
+85 QITTALRN
-93 PDTNAGN
+93 RDVDAGN

-107 SSLNND
+107 IGLNNT
-113 NLQEVQVIDRT
+113 NLQEAQVIDKT

-145 LNAQKAIA
+145 LNAQRAVA
-153 GEQSFLK
+153 GEQSFL
-160 TRIINDN
+160 TSRTISE
-167 GDRKELLTIPLGV
+167 GGERKELMTTALGV
-180 TSGRVRDVSG
+180 TTGRVRDITG
-190 VIVVAA
+190 VVVVKA
-196 SLAPVYQHVNSVMRL
+196 SLLPVYRNVNSVMRL
-211 FIIAGLIA
+211 FVIAGLAALFISIA
-219 LVASI
+219 
-224 GLALFLAHTLTR
+224 LALFLARTLTR
-236 PIEQIDEQTTKIA
+236 PIAQIDEQTTKIA
-249 NGDYSMVNHIY
+249 SGDYSMVNHIY
-260 GSDEIG
+260 GSDELG

-306 ANRRGEVTIINQ
+306 ANRRGEITIINQ
-318 AAADFVG
+318 AAANFVG
-325 VDREEAIGQHVVDL
+325 VDREAAIGQNVIDL
-339 LHLRGKRTLRDM
+339 LRLQGKRTLRDM
-351 LENLDDFQVDL
+351 LENLDDFRVDL
-362 SDAGKEVVVQAY
+362 SDDSTDILLQAY

-380 QSGFISGLVVVLHDI
+380 QSGFISGLVVVLHNI

-426 VDALAEGAIND
+426 VDALAEGAIDD

-463 ELSRLDQGTMD
+463 ALSRLDQGTMD
-474 VKLEVVNLNSLFNFV
+474 VRLEVVNLNSLFNFV

-497 ENDAKNADTPNKSY
+497 ESDAKNTDTPNKNY
-511 NIKRELTNEDVWV
+511 NIQREFTNEDVWV

-550 TITARLIQTKTRAIL
+550 IITARLIKTKTRAIL

-570 GLGIPRKDLDNI
+570 GLGIPHKDLDSI

-599 TGLGLAISKEVVEK
+599 TGLGLAISKEVVER

-624 NKGSTF
+624 NRGSTF
-630 YISLAYVEDADLEED
+630 YISLAYVDDDVIEEG

>member
-1 MQVEIG
+1 MT
-7 DDNAI
+7 AMT
-12 LVWIS
+12 
-17 QGDRRKASVTMNS
+17 K
-30 TISFFKSIRFRITLV
+30 FFQSIRFRIALV

-58 AFFVRQIEQ
+58 AFFVRQMEQ

-78 LPKYVTD
+78 LPKYLTD
-85 QITTALKN
+85 QITTALRDK
-93 PDTNAGN
+93 DTDTGN
-100 HEIQDVL
+100 HQIQDVL
-107 SSLNND
+107 SGLNNT
-113 NLQEVQVIDRT
+113 NIQEAQVIDKT

-130 LSVSGQQTIGQKTTD
+130 ISVSGQQTIGQKTTD
-145 LNAQKAIA
+145 INAQKALA
-153 GEQSFLK
+153 GDQSYLQ
-160 TRIINDN
+160 TRTINEG
-167 GDRKELLTIPLGV
+167 GDRKELMTTPLGA
-180 TSGRVRDVSG
+180 TNGRFKDIPG
-190 VIVVAA
+190 VIVVKA
-196 SLAPVYQHVNSVMRL
+196 SLSPVYKNINNVMKL
-211 FIIAGLIA
+211 FIIAGLVA
-219 LVASI
+219 LIASI
-224 GLALFLAHTLTR
+224 ALALFLARTLTR
-236 PIEQIDEQTTKIA
+236 PIEQINEQTTKIA
-249 NGDYSMVNHIY
+249 DGDYSMVNHIY
-260 GSDEIG
+260 GSDELSQ
-266 HLAQSVNE
+266 LAMSVNE
-274 LSTRVEEST
+274 LSMRIEEST

-325 VDREEAIGQHVVDL
+325 VDREEALGKNVIDL
-339 LHLRGKRTLRDM
+339 LHLKNKRTLREM
-351 LENLDDFQVDL
+351 LENLDDFRVDL
-362 SDAGKEVVVQAY
+362 SDDSKDLLVQAY

-380 QSGFISGLVVVLHDI
+380 QSGFISGLVVVLHNI

-437 PEMAQ
+437 PDMAQ

-474 VKLEVVNLNSLFNFV
+474 VKLEVINLNSLFNFV
-489 LNRFDMII
+489 LNRFDMIL
-497 ENDAKNADTPNKSY
+497 ENDAKNDESPSKRY
-511 NIKRELTNEDVWV
+511 NILREFTKEDVWV

-550 TITARLIQTKTRAIL
+550 TITARLIKTKTRAIL

-630 YISLAYVEDADLEED
+630 YISLAYVDEVPED

>member
-1 MQVEIG
+1 MT
-7 DDNAI
+7 AMT
-12 LVWIS
+12 
-17 QGDRRKASVTMNS
+17 K
-30 TISFFKSIRFRITLV
+30 FFQSIRFRIALV

-58 AFFVRQIEQ
+58 AFFVRQMEQ

-78 LPKYVTD
+78 LPKYLTD
-85 QITTALKN
+85 QITTALRDK
-93 PDTNAGN
+93 DTESGN
-100 HEIQDVL
+100 HQIQDVL
-107 SSLNND
+107 SGLNNT
-113 NLQEVQVIDRT
+113 NIQEAQVIDKT

-130 LSVSGQQTIGQKTTD
+130 ISVSGQQTIGQKTTD
-145 LNAQKAIA
+145 INAQKALA
-153 GEQSFLK
+153 GDQSYLQ
-160 TRIINDN
+160 TRTISEG
-167 GDRKELLTIPLGV
+167 GDRKELMTTPLGV
-180 TSGRVRDVSG
+180 TNGRLKDVPG
-190 VIVVAA
+190 VIVVKA
-196 SLAPVYQHVNSVMRL
+196 SLSPVYKNINNVMKL
-211 FIIAGLIA
+211 FIIAGLVA

-224 GLALFLAHTLTR
+224 ALALFLARTLTR
-236 PIEQIDEQTTKIA
+236 PIEQINEQTTKIA
-249 NGDYSMVNHIY
+249 DGDYSMVNHIY
-260 GSDEIG
+260 GSDELSQ
-266 HLAQSVNE
+266 LAMSVNE
-274 LSTRVEEST
+274 LSMRIEEST

-325 VDREEAIGQHVVDL
+325 VDREEALGKNVIDL
-339 LHLRGKRTLRDM
+339 LHLKNKRTLREM
-351 LENLDDFQVDL
+351 LENLDDFRVDL
-362 SDAGKEVVVQAY
+362 SDDSKDLLVQAY

-380 QSGFISGLVVVLHDI
+380 QSGFISGLVVVLHNI

-437 PEMAQ
+437 PDMAQ

-474 VKLEVVNLNSLFNFV
+474 VKLEVINLNSLFNFV
-489 LNRFDMII
+489 LNRFDMIL
-497 ENDAKNADTPNKSY
+497 ENDAKNDESPSKRY
-511 NIKRELTNEDVWV
+511 NILREFTKEDVWV

-550 TITARLIQTKTRAIL
+550 TITARLIKTKTRAIL

-630 YISLAYVEDADLEED
+630 YISLAYVDEVPED

>member
-1 MQVEIG
+1 MRS
-7 DDNAI
+7 
-12 LVWIS
+12 LT
-17 QGDRRKASVTMNS
+17 K
-30 TISFFKSIRFRITLV
+30 FFQSIRFRITLV

-67 QNLATFQQQIT
+67 RNLATFQQQIT
-78 LPKYVTD
+78 LPKYATD
-85 QITTALKN
+85 QITTALRNKQT
-93 PDTNAGN
+93 DEAN
-100 HEIQDVL
+100 HQIQDVL
-107 SSLNND
+107 SGLNNT

-145 LNAQKAIA
+145 LNAQKALS
-153 GEQSFLK
+153 GNQSFLK
-160 TRIINDN
+160 TRTINES
-167 GDRKELLTIPLGV
+167 GERKELMTTQLGV
-180 TSGRVRDVSG
+180 SSGRVREVTG
-190 VIVVAA
+190 IIVVKA
-196 SLAPVYQHVNSVMRL
+196 SLLPVYRNISNVMRL

-224 GLALFLAHTLTR
+224 ALALFLARTLTR
-236 PIEQIDEQTTKIA
+236 PIEQINEQTTKIA
-249 NGDYSMVNHIY
+249 SGDYSMVNHIY
-260 GSDEIG
+260 SPDELG
-266 HLAQSVNE
+266 HLAKSVNE
-274 LSTRVEEST
+274 LSTRIEEST

-306 ANRRGEVTIINQ
+306 AYRRGEVTIINQ

-325 VDREEAIGQHVVDL
+325 IEREAALGQNVIDL
-339 LHLRGKRTLRDM
+339 LRLQGKRTLRDM
-351 LENLDDFQVDL
+351 LENLDDFRVDL
-362 SDAGKEVVVQAY
+362 SNDGTELLVQAY
-374 VSLIKR
+374 ISLIKR
-380 QSGFISGLVVVLHDI
+380 QSGFISGLVVVLHNI

-426 VDALAEGAIND
+426 VDALAEGAIED

-463 ELSRLDQGTMD
+463 ELSRLDQGTME
-474 VKLEVVNLNSLFNFV
+474 VKQEVINLNSLFNFV

-497 ENDAKNADTPNKSY
+497 ESDAKNTETPNKTY
-511 NIKRELTNEDVWV
+511 NIKREFTNEDVWV

-550 TITARLIQTKTRAIL
+550 TITARLIKTKTRAIL

-624 NKGSTF
+624 NQGSTF
-630 YISLAYVEDADLEED
+630 YISLAYVDDANIEGD
-645 DWDAE
+645 DWDVE

>member
-1 MQVEIG
+1 MT
-7 DDNAI
+7 AMT
-12 LVWIS
+12 
-17 QGDRRKASVTMNS
+17 K
-30 TISFFKSIRFRITLV
+30 FFQSIRFRIALV

-58 AFFVRQIEQ
+58 AFFVRQMEQ
-67 QNLATFQQQIT
+67 QNLAIFQQQIT
-78 LPKYVTD
+78 LPKYLTD
-85 QITTALKN
+85 QITTALRDK
-93 PDTNAGN
+93 DTESGN
-100 HEIQDVL
+100 HQIQDVL
-107 SSLNND
+107 SGLNNT
-113 NLQEVQVIDRT
+113 NIQEAQVIDKT

-130 LSVSGQQTIGQKTTD
+130 ISVSGQQTIGQKTTD
-145 LNAQKAIA
+145 INAQKALA
-153 GEQSFLK
+153 GDQSYLQ
-160 TRIINDN
+160 TRTINEG
-167 GDRKELLTIPLGV
+167 GDRKELMTTPLGV
-180 TSGRVRDVSG
+180 TNGRLKDVPG
-190 VIVVAA
+190 VIVVKA
-196 SLAPVYQHVNSVMRL
+196 SLSPVYKNINNVMKL
-211 FIIAGLIA
+211 FIIAGLVA

-224 GLALFLAHTLTR
+224 ALALFLARTLTR
-236 PIEQIDEQTTKIA
+236 PIEQINEQTTKIA
-249 NGDYSMVNHIY
+249 DGDYSMVNHIY
-260 GSDEIG
+260 GSDELSQ
-266 HLAQSVNE
+266 LAMSVNE
-274 LSTRVEEST
+274 LSMRIEEST

-325 VDREEAIGQHVVDL
+325 VDREEALGKNVIDL
-339 LHLRGKRTLRDM
+339 LHLKNKRTLREM
-351 LENLDDFQVDL
+351 LENLDDFRVDL
-362 SDAGKEVVVQAY
+362 SDDSKDLLVQAY

-380 QSGFISGLVVVLHDI
+380 QSGFISGLVVVLHNI

-437 PEMAQ
+437 PDMAQ

-474 VKLEVVNLNSLFNFV
+474 VKLEVINLNSLFNFV
-489 LNRFDMII
+489 LNRFDMIL
-497 ENDAKNADTPNKSY
+497 ENDAKNDESPSKRY
-511 NIKRELTNEDVWV
+511 NILREFTKEDVWV

-550 TITARLIQTKTRAIL
+550 TITARLIKTKTRAIL

-630 YISLAYVEDADLEED
+630 YISLAYVDEVPED

>member
-1 MQVEIG
+1 
-7 DDNAI
+7 
-12 LVWIS
+12 
-17 QGDRRKASVTMNS
+17 MNIK
-30 TISFFKSIRFRITLV
+30 TNFFKSIRFRITLV

-67 QNLATFQQQIT
+67 QNLATFQQQMT

-85 QITTALKN
+85 QITTALRN
-93 PDTNAGN
+93 RDVDAGN
-100 HEIQDVL
+100 HAIQDVL
-107 SSLNND
+107 IGLNNT
-113 NLQEVQVIDRT
+113 NLQEAQVIDKT

-145 LNAQKAIA
+145 LNAQRAVA
-153 GEQSFLK
+153 GEQSFL
-160 TRIINDN
+160 TSRTISES
-167 GDRKELLTIPLGV
+167 GERKELMTTALGV
-180 TSGRVRDVSG
+180 TTGRVRDITG
-190 VIVVAA
+190 VVVVKA
-196 SLAPVYQHVNSVMRL
+196 SLLPVYRNVNSVMRL
-211 FIIAGLIA
+211 FVIAGLAALFISIA
-219 LVASI
+219 
-224 GLALFLAHTLTR
+224 LALFLARTLTR
-236 PIEQIDEQTTKIA
+236 PIAQIDEQTTKIA
-249 NGDYSMVNHIY
+249 GGDYSMVNHIY
-260 GSDEIG
+260 GSDELG

-306 ANRRGEVTIINQ
+306 ANRRGEITIINQ
-318 AAADFVG
+318 AAANFVG
-325 VDREEAIGQHVVDL
+325 IDREAAIGQNVIDL
-339 LHLRGKRTLRDM
+339 LHLQGKRTLRDM
-351 LENLDDFQVDL
+351 LENLDDFRVDL
-362 SDAGKEVVVQAY
+362 SDDSTDILLQAY

-380 QSGFISGLVVVLHDI
+380 QSGFISGLVVVLHNI

-426 VDALAEGAIND
+426 VDALAEGAIDD

-463 ELSRLDQGTMD
+463 SLSRLDQGTMD
-474 VKLEVVNLNSLFNFV
+474 VRLEVVNLNSLFNFV

-497 ENDAKNADTPNKSY
+497 ESDAKNTDTPNKNY
-511 NIKRELTNEDVWV
+511 NIQREFTNEDVWV

-550 TITARLIQTKTRAIL
+550 IITARLIKTKTRAIL

-570 GLGIPRKDLDNI
+570 GLGIPRKDLDSI

-599 TGLGLAISKEVVEK
+599 TGLGLAISKEVVER
-613 FNGRIWVDSVE
+613 FNGRIWVGSVE
-624 NKGSTF
+624 NRGSTF
-630 YISLAYVEDADLEED
+630 YISLAYVDDDVIEEG

>member
-1 MQVEIG
+1 
-7 DDNAI
+7 
-12 LVWIS
+12 
-17 QGDRRKASVTMNS
+17 
-30 TISFFKSIRFRITLV
+30 
-45 FVLLMIIA
+45 MIIA

-67 QNLATFQQQIT
+67 QNLATFQQQMT

-85 QITTALKN
+85 QITTALRN
-93 PDTNAGN
+93 RDVDAGN
-100 HEIQDVL
+100 HAIQDVL
-107 SSLNND
+107 IGLNNT
-113 NLQEVQVIDRT
+113 NLQEAQVIDKT

-145 LNAQKAIA
+145 LNAQRAVA
-153 GEQSFLK
+153 GEQSFL
-160 TRIINDN
+160 TSRTISES
-167 GDRKELLTIPLGV
+167 GERKELMTTALGV
-180 TSGRVRDVSG
+180 TTGRVRDITG
-190 VIVVAA
+190 VVVVKA
-196 SLAPVYQHVNSVMRL
+196 SLLPVYRNVNSVMRL
-211 FIIAGLIA
+211 FVIAGLAALFISIA
-219 LVASI
+219 
-224 GLALFLAHTLTR
+224 LALFLARTLTR
-236 PIEQIDEQTTKIA
+236 PIAQIDEQTTKIA
-249 NGDYSMVNHIY
+249 GGDYSMVNHIY
-260 GSDEIG
+260 GSDELG

-306 ANRRGEVTIINQ
+306 ANRRGEITIINQ
-318 AAADFVG
+318 AAANFVG
-325 VDREEAIGQHVVDL
+325 IDREAAIGQNVIDL
-339 LHLRGKRTLRDM
+339 LHLQGKRTLRDM
-351 LENLDDFQVDL
+351 LENLDDFRVDL
-362 SDAGKEVVVQAY
+362 SDDSTDILLQAY

-380 QSGFISGLVVVLHDI
+380 QSGFISGLVVVLHNI

-426 VDALAEGAIND
+426 VDALAEGAIDD

-463 ELSRLDQGTMD
+463 SLSRLDQGTMD
-474 VKLEVVNLNSLFNFV
+474 VRLEVVNLNSLFNFV

-497 ENDAKNADTPNKSY
+497 ESDAKNTDTPNKNY
-511 NIKRELTNEDVWV
+511 NIQREFTNEDVWV
-524 EVDPDKFT
+524 EFDPDKFT

-550 TITARLIQTKTRAIL
+550 IITARLIKTKTRAIL

-570 GLGIPRKDLDNI
+570 GLGIPRKDLDSI

-599 TGLGLAISKEVVEK
+599 TGLGLAISKEVVER

-624 NKGSTF
+624 NRGSTF
-630 YISLAYVEDADLEED
+630 YISLAYVDDDVIEEG

>member
-1 MQVEIG
+1 
-7 DDNAI
+7 
-12 LVWIS
+12 
-17 QGDRRKASVTMNS
+17 MNIK
-30 TISFFKSIRFRITLV
+30 TNFFKSIRFRITLV

-67 QNLATFQQQIT
+67 QNLATFQQQMT

-85 QITTALKN
+85 QITTALRN
-93 PDTNAGN
+93 RDVDAGN
-100 HEIQDVL
+100 HAIQDVL
-107 SSLNND
+107 IGLNNT
-113 NLQEVQVIDRT
+113 NLQEAQVIDKT

-145 LNAQKAIA
+145 LNAQRAVA
-153 GEQSFLK
+153 GEQSFL
-160 TRIINDN
+160 TSRTISES
-167 GDRKELLTIPLGV
+167 GERKELMTTALGV
-180 TSGRVRDVSG
+180 TTGRVRDITG
-190 VIVVAA
+190 VVVVKA
-196 SLAPVYQHVNSVMRL
+196 SLLPVYRNVNSVMRL
-211 FIIAGLIA
+211 FVIAGLAALFISIA
-219 LVASI
+219 
-224 GLALFLAHTLTR
+224 LALFLARTLTR
-236 PIEQIDEQTTKIA
+236 PIAQIDEQTTKIA
-249 NGDYSMVNHIY
+249 GGDYSMVNHIY
-260 GSDEIG
+260 GSDELG

-306 ANRRGEVTIINQ
+306 ANRRGEITIINQ
-318 AAADFVG
+318 AAANFVG
-325 VDREEAIGQHVVDL
+325 IDREAAIGQNVIDL
-339 LHLRGKRTLRDM
+339 LHLQGKRTLRDM
-351 LENLDDFQVDL
+351 LENLDDFRVDL
-362 SDAGKEVVVQAY
+362 SDDSTDILLQAY

-380 QSGFISGLVVVLHDI
+380 QSGFISGLVVVLHNI

-426 VDALAEGAIND
+426 VDALAEGAIDD

-463 ELSRLDQGTMD
+463 SLSRLDQGTMD
-474 VKLEVVNLNSLFNFV
+474 VRLEVVNLNSLFNFV

-497 ENDAKNADTPNKSY
+497 ESDAKNTDTPNKNY
-511 NIKRELTNEDVWV
+511 NIQREFTNEDVWV

-550 TITARLIQTKTRAIL
+550 IITARLIKTKTRAIL

-570 GLGIPRKDLDNI
+570 GLGIPRKDLDSI

-599 TGLGLAISKEVVEK
+599 TGLGLAISKEVVER

-624 NKGSTF
+624 NRGSTF
-630 YISLAYVEDADLEED
+630 YISLAYVDDDVIEEG

>member
-1 MQVEIG
+1 
-7 DDNAI
+7 
-12 LVWIS
+12 
-17 QGDRRKASVTMNS
+17 MNS
-30 TISFFKSIRFRITLV
+30 KTNFFKSIRFRITLV

-85 QITTALKN
+85 QITTALRN
-93 PDTNAGN
+93 RDVDAGN

-107 SSLNND
+107 TGLNNT
-113 NLQEVQVIDRT
+113 NLQEAQVIDKT

-145 LNAQKAIA
+145 LNAQRAVA

-160 TRIINDN
+160 SRTISE
-167 GDRKELLTIPLGV
+167 GGERKALMTTSLGV
-180 TSGRVRDVSG
+180 TTGRVKDITG
-190 VIVVAA
+190 VVVVKA
-196 SLAPVYQHVNSVMRL
+196 SLLPVYRNVNSVMRL
-211 FIIAGLIA
+211 FIIAGLVA
-219 LVASI
+219 LVVSI
-224 GLALFLAHTLTR
+224 GLALFLARTLTR
-236 PIEQIDEQTTKIA
+236 PIAQIDEQTTKIA
-249 NGDYSMVNHIY
+249 GGDYSMVNHIY
-260 GSDEIG
+260 GSDELG

-306 ANRRGEVTIINQ
+306 ANRRGEITIINQ
-318 AAADFVG
+318 AAANFVG
-325 VDREEAIGQHVVDL
+325 VDREDAIGKNVIDL
-339 LHLRGKRTLRDM
+339 LRLQGKRTLRDM
-351 LENLDDFQVDL
+351 LENLDDFRVDL
-362 SDAGKEVVVQAY
+362 SDDSNDILVQAY

-380 QSGFISGLVVVLHDI
+380 QSGFISGLVVVLHNI

-400 IDSERRMFVSNVSHE
+400 IDAERRMFVSNVSHE

-426 VDALAEGAIND
+426 VDALAEGAIDD

-463 ELSRLDQGTMD
+463 ALSRLDQGTMD
-474 VKLEVVNLNSLFNFV
+474 VRFEVVNLNSLFNFV

-497 ENDAKNADTPNKSY
+497 ESDAKNTDTPNKNY
-511 NIKRELTNEDVWV
+511 NIQREFTNEDVWV

-550 TITARLIQTKTRAIL
+550 TITARLIKTKTRAIL

-570 GLGIPRKDLDNI
+570 GLGIPRKDLDSI

-599 TGLGLAISKEVVEK
+599 TGLGLAISKEVVER

-624 NKGSTF
+624 NRGSTF
-630 YISLAYVEDADLEED
+630 YISLAYVDDDVIAED

>member
-1 MQVEIG
+1 MT
-7 DDNAI
+7 AMT
-12 LVWIS
+12 
-17 QGDRRKASVTMNS
+17 K
-30 TISFFKSIRFRITLV
+30 FFQSIRFRIALV

-58 AFFVRQIEQ
+58 AFFVRQMEQ

-78 LPKYVTD
+78 LPKYLTD
-85 QITTALKN
+85 QITTALRDK
-93 PDTNAGN
+93 DTESGN
-100 HEIQDVL
+100 HQIQDVL
-107 SSLNND
+107 SGLNNT
-113 NLQEVQVIDRT
+113 NIQEAQVIDKT

-130 LSVSGQQTIGQKTTD
+130 ISVSGQQTIGQKTTD
-145 LNAQKAIA
+145 INAQKALA
-153 GEQSFLK
+153 GDQSYLQ
-160 TRIINDN
+160 TRTINEG
-167 GDRKELLTIPLGV
+167 GDRKELMTTPLGV
-180 TSGRVRDVSG
+180 TNGRLKDVPG
-190 VIVVAA
+190 VIVVKA
-196 SLAPVYQHVNSVMRL
+196 SLSPVYKNINNVMKL
-211 FIIAGLIA
+211 FIIAGLVA

-224 GLALFLAHTLTR
+224 ALALFLARTLTR
-236 PIEQIDEQTTKIA
+236 PIEQINEQTTKIA
-249 NGDYSMVNHIY
+249 DGDYSMVNHIY
-260 GSDEIG
+260 GSDELSQ
-266 HLAQSVNE
+266 LAMSVNE
-274 LSTRVEEST
+274 LSMRIEEST

-325 VDREEAIGQHVVDL
+325 VDREEALGKNVIDL
-339 LHLRGKRTLRDM
+339 LHLKNKRTLREM
-351 LENLDDFQVDL
+351 LENLDDFLVDL
-362 SDAGKEVVVQAY
+362 SDDSKDLLVQAY

-380 QSGFISGLVVVLHDI
+380 QSGFISGLVVVLHNI

-437 PEMAQ
+437 PDMAQ

-474 VKLEVVNLNSLFNFV
+474 VKLEVINLNSLFNFV
-489 LNRFDMII
+489 LNRFDMIL
-497 ENDAKNADTPNKSY
+497 ENDAKNDESPSKRY
-511 NIKRELTNEDVWV
+511 NILREFTKEDVWV

-550 TITARLIQTKTRAIL
+550 TITARLIKTKTRAIL

-613 FNGRIWVDSVE
+613 FNGQIWVDSVE

-630 YISLAYVEDADLEED
+630 YISLAYVDEVPED